1 MKEYVDEAVVLSR
14 EPHADADSRV
24 TLFTRRYGKLTAR
37 AKSAR
42 KITSK
47 LSAHLE
53 PGQRIGVRLVE
64 KNGLQIVDALKKS
77 RVGISPHTLGVLAG
91 LLAEGEPDAPLWE
104 LLTQGQFSWADVLG
118 VLGWD
123 PRGALCARCENGAL
137 SHFALR
143 RQEFFCVSCIRALK
157 FSVGEVVCIDSDAP

>member
-14 EPHADADSRV
+14 EPHADADSRIALY
-24 TLFTRRYGKLTAR
+24 TKRYGKLMVR

-53 PGQRIGVRLVE
+53 PGQLIGVRLVE

-77 RVGISPHTLGVLAG
+77 RVGISPHTLSTLAG
-91 LLAEGEPDAPLWE
+91 LLAEAEPDLSLWT
-104 LLTQGQFSWADVLG
+104 LLIRESFSWAEVLSI
-118 VLGWD
+118 LGWD
-123 PRGALCARCENGAL
+123 PRGASCVRCEIAAP

-143 RQEFFCVSCIRALK
+143 RQEFFCRSCASALK
-157 FSVGEVVCIDSDAP
+157 FPGGEG